1 VTLRVLG
8 LSVAAL
14 VGAAR
19 PAPGQAPMNP
29 NLGLLMGGFRV
40 QLRAEGVDSMIWFT
54 GRITQTREG
63 CTWVEI
69 ENGRW
74 MGGMLVPDSGVP
86 PRERLL
92 APLHRVRRV
101 SRGTDPG
108 TPVDEVDVRLLLSG
122 EPPGC
127 RPRRRAG

>member
-1 VTLRVLG
+1 MTVRVLG
-8 LSVAAL
+8 LSLGAL
-14 VGAAR
+14 LVTAR
-19 PAPGQAPMNP
+19 PAPAQAPMNP

-40 QLRAEGVDSMIWFT
+40 QLRATGVDSTIWFT
-54 GRITQTREG
+54 GRITQTRAG
-63 CTWVEI
+63 CTWIEI

-74 MGGMLVPDSGVP
+74 LGGVLVPDSGVP

-92 APLHRVRRV
+92 APLFRVRRV

-108 TPVDEVDVRLLLSG
+108 KPVEEVDVQLLLSG

-127 RPRRRAG
+127 RPGRRAG